1 MTYATRDE
9 LETLTT
15 LVGATARAAESA
27 SHAAESASHAAESA
41 NRAAE
46 RACDR
51 VDGLTVKLD
60 SYIFESQRLFTRD
73 GERLT
78 IQEGQTDRLEAI
90 AASLT
95 RSYEQTQQQ
104 IQIQQQRLELQQQ
117 QINNQQQQLELQRQR
132 LDTQDDTLKSINAAV
147 ERLEAIVNRLM
158 D

>member
-1 MTYATRDE
+1 MTYATQAD

-27 SHAAESASHAAESA
+27 SHAAE
-41 NRAAE
+41 RV
-46 RACDR
+46 CDR
-51 VDGLTVKLD
+51 VDDLSVKLD

-78 IQEGQTDRLEAI
+78 IQEGQSERLEAI
-90 AASLT
+90 AANLT

-104 IQIQQQRLELQQQ
+104 IQIQQQ
-117 QINNQQQQLELQRQR
+117 QLDIQRQR
-132 LDTQDDTLKSINAAV
+132 LDTQDETLKSINAAV
-147 ERLEAIVNRLM
+147 ERLEAIVTRLM